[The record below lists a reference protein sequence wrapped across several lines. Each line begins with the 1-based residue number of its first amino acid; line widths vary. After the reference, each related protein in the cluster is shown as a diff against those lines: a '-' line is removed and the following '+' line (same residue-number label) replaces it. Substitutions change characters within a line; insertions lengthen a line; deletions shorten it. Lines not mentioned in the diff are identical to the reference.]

1 MVDPT
6 ATPFVVWFTGI
17 SGAGK
22 STIASGVEVRLR
34 ALGLPIHNLDGDS
47 LRTGLNSD
55 LGFSDDDRT
64 ENIRRIGEVARLFN
78 IAGVSVLVAAISP
91 FRAGRDQVRS
101 LIEPG
106 RFVEVHVD
114 TPLDVA
120 EARDI
125 KGLYKKAR
133 SGQLANFTGIDSPYE
148 APLNP
153 EVRIDSTHSTSD
165 DEADDVVRTLRTMG
179 LLGHDT

>member
-1 MVDPT
+1 MVDSAPPT
-6 ATPFVVWFTGI
+6 FVVWFTGI

-22 STIASGVEVRLR
+22 STIASGVEQRLR
-34 ALGLPIHNLDGDS
+34 ALGLAIHNLDGDS

-91 FRAGRDQVRS
+91 FRAGRDQART
-101 LIEPG
+101 LIGPG

-114 TPLDVA
+114 TPLEVA
-120 EARDI
+120 ESRDT
-125 KGLYKKAR
+125 KGLYRKAR

-165 DEADDVVRTLRTMG
+165 DEADEIVHTLMMMG
-179 LLGHDT
+179 LLGHHD

>member
-1 MVDPT
+1 VTESAPPT
-6 ATPFVVWFTGI
+6 FVVWFTGI

-22 STIASGVEVRLR
+22 STIATGVEQRLR
-34 ALGLPIHNLDGDS
+34 ALGLNIHNLDGDA

-64 ENIRRIGEVARLFN
+64 ENVRRIGEVARLFN

-91 FRAGRDQVRS
+91 FRAGRDHVRS
-101 LIEPG
+101 LIGPG
-106 RFVEVHVD
+106 CFVEVHVD
-114 TPLDVA
+114 TPLEVA

-125 KGLYKKAR
+125 KGLYRKAR

-153 EVRIDSTHSTSD
+153 EVRIDATHSTSD
-165 DEADDVVRTLRTMG
+165 EESDEVIRTLKSMG
-179 LLGHDT
+179 LLG

>member
-1 MVDPT
+1 MVESTPPT
-6 ATPFVVWFTGI
+6 FVVWFTGI

-22 STIASGVEVRLR
+22 STIASGVEQRLR
-34 ALGLPIHNLDGDS
+34 AHGLSIHNLDGDS
-47 LRTGLNSD
+47 LRTGLNCD

-64 ENIRRIGEVARLFN
+64 ENVRRIGEVARLFN

-91 FRAGRDQVRS
+91 FRAGRDQVRA
-101 LIEPG
+101 LIGPG

-114 TPLDVA
+114 TPLEVA
-120 EARDI
+120 ESRDT
-125 KGLYKKAR
+125 KGLYRKAR

-165 DEADDVVRTLRTMG
+165 DEADEVVRTLMMMG
-179 LLGHDT
+179 LLGPDD

>member
-1 MVDPT
+1 MGEPT
-6 ATPFVVWFTGI
+6 ASPFVVWFTGI

-22 STIASGVEVRLR
+22 STIASGVELRLR
-34 ALGLPIHNLDGDS
+34 AMGLPIHNLDGDS

-55 LGFSDDDRT
+55 LGFSDADRT

-91 FRAGRDQVRS
+91 FRAGRDHVRS
-101 LIEPG
+101 LIESG

-153 EVRIDSTHSTSD
+153 EVRIDSTRSTSE
-165 DEADDVVRTLRTMG
+165 DEADEVVRTLKQMG
-179 LLGHDT
+179 LLGLDD

>member
-1 MVDPT
+1 
-6 ATPFVVWFTGI
+6 VWFTGI

-22 STIASGVEVRLR
+22 STIATGVEQRLR
-34 ALGLPIHNLDGDS
+34 ALGLNIHNLDGDA

-64 ENIRRIGEVARLFN
+64 ENVRRIGEVARLFN

-91 FRAGRDQVRS
+91 FRAGRDHVRS
-101 LIEPG
+101 LIDPG
-106 RFVEVHVD
+106 CFVEVHVD
-114 TPLDVA
+114 TPLEVA

-125 KGLYKKAR
+125 KGLYRKAR

-153 EVRIDSTHSTSD
+153 EVRIDATHSTSD
-165 DEADDVVRTLRTMG
+165 EESDEVIRTLKSMG
-179 LLGHDT
+179 LLG

>member
-1 MVDPT
+1 MVESTSP
-6 ATPFVVWFTGI
+6 AFVVWFTGI

-22 STIASGVEVRLR
+22 STIASGVEQRLR
-34 ALGLPIHNLDGDS
+34 ALGLPIHNLDGDA

-55 LGFSDDDRT
+55 LGFSEEDRT
-64 ENIRRIGEVARLFN
+64 ENVRRIGEVARLFN

-91 FRAGRDQVRS
+91 FRTGRDQVRA
-101 LIEPG
+101 LIGPG

-114 TPLDVA
+114 TPLEVA
-120 EARDI
+120 ESRDV
-125 KGLYKKAR
+125 KGLYRKAR

-153 EVRIDSTHSTSD
+153 EVRIDASLSTSE
-165 DEADDVVRTLRTMG
+165 DEADEVVATLQTMG
-179 LLGHDT
+179 LLGRDD